1 MRGKKD
7 EILYRQNYKR
17 IQRIK
22 WLTPLKANDLNNEIR
37 FFYYRFGSIKMGT
50 REPTCE
56 WVFMNNAAW
65 TNFSEIKQIRSAL
78 LMIISWRWHFVWEC
92 SLLFALFNLII
103 HHHKC
108 RPDCFL
114 VITNFIVAIFIL
126 REKDAVYVT
135 KSVGIIIFI
144 LMNCDNIIMLFI
156 LI

>member
-1 MRGKKD
+1 M
-7 EILYRQNYKR
+7 I
-17 IQRIK
+17 
-22 WLTPLKANDLNNEIR
+22 
-37 FFYYRFGSIKMGT
+37 
-50 REPTCE
+50 
-56 WVFMNNAAW
+56 NAAQSKW
-65 TNFSEIKQIRSAL
+65 SEQWNSFLLLSFWFNQNENARSDLRVSVYEQRGLNEFSEIKQIRSAL

-108 RPDCFL
+108 RPGLFL

-135 KSVGIIIFI
+135 YSRSYKKCWHYFY